1 MKKVVR
7 GVSTSIMIRQ
17 TVVFLLFTLLHFAL
31 PAQVNELDEPHTHL
45 TSIDIATRGIG
56 LSRQQMLN
64 ERLALNFT
72 TGIGGG
78 YNFTSDVITVQWLSN
93 PAAHL
98 LINPRFYY
106 NNPPKR
112 DGRIHLRA
120 NYLGLQGKL
129 SSGSLLNTNNRS
141 RSTAMIEAHAGLQTE
156 SDLLLFNYHFG
167 VGQGFDLGTGSSGWY
182 IALNLRMGL
191 RISRRPAA
199 GEPD

>member
-1 MKKVVR
+1 
-7 GVSTSIMIRQ
+7 MIRQ
-17 TVVFLLFTLLHFAL
+17 IAIFLLFLLMDFQL
-31 PAQVNELDEPHTHL
+31 MAQENELQEPHTHL

-78 YNFTSDVITVQWLSN
+78 YNFSSDVIAVQWLSN

-106 NNPPKR
+106 NNPPAH

-129 SSGSLLNTNNRS
+129 SSGSLFSSKNRS

-156 SDLLLFNYHFG
+156 SEKFLFNYHFG
-167 VGQGFDLGTGSSGWY
+167 VGHGFDLGTGSSGWY
-182 IALNLRMGL
+182 IALNLRLGL
-191 RISRRPAA
+191 RISRQQNR
-199 GEPD
+199 EESN